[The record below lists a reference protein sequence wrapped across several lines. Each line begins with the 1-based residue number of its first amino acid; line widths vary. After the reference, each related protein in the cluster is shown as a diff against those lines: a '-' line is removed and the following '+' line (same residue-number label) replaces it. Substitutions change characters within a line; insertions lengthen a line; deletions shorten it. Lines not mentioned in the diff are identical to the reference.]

1 MSYATAHTALRV
13 AVVDP
18 RFDEHVELAA
28 QARAGLV
35 ELHYRTS
42 GADALRLARGRH
54 FDAWL
59 VAGDLDDMTGADFAG
74 LLGERVAA
82 GMTATPVS
90 AGAPVIVIGTGS
102 ADQPGIA
109 GTVTVEAIRRV
120 MAPET
125 APARNTSW
133 LAKIGTLPLGV
144 TAAMMAI
151 TVLVAG

>member
-1 MSYATAHTALRV
+1 MSHATAHTVLRI
-13 AVVDP
+13 AVIDP
-18 RFDEHVELAA
+18 RFDDHVELAA
-28 QARAGLV
+28 EARAGRV

-59 VAGDLDDMTGADFAG
+59 VAGELDDMTGSDFAE

-82 GMTATPVS
+82 GMAATPTA
-90 AGAPVIVIGTGS
+90 AGAPVIAIGSGS
-102 ADQPGIA
+102 ADLPGIA

-120 MAPET
+120 MAPKT
-125 APARNTSW
+125 APARSSSW
-133 LAKIGTLPLGV
+133 LAKIGALPLGV